1 MEAGYDVKQ
10 LNMRGI
16 GGPKGIPEP
25 IRKYLENCFVA
36 AANDPEV
43 KAKAAEMQLP
53 IDTLR
58 GAELEAAFTA
68 IAAEYKKLWEEDPWQ

>member
-1 MEAGYDVKQ
+1 M
-10 LNMRGI
+10 
-16 GGPKGIPEP
+16 
-25 IRKYLENCFVA
+25 A